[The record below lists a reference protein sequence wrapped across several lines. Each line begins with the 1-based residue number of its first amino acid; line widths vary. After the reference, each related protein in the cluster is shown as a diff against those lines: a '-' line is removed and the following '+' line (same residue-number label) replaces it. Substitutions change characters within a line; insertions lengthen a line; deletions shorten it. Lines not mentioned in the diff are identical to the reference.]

1 MTDHLVIPD
10 PQVGA
15 ETPLEHF
22 DWLGE
27 YIVGTQPERIICL
40 GDFADMSS
48 LSSYDRGHKS
58 FEGRRFK
65 KDIGAVV
72 KAQGIL
78 LGPLRKLQEK
88 QRKQKIK
95 VYQPDLIMLLGNH
108 EHRINRAVELS
119 PELDGTIGI
128 EDLKYVE
135 NGWRV
140 YPFLDIVEL
149 DGVHYTHYVKN
160 KNSETAKA
168 SAKACVQELLCSV
181 TQGHRPGLDVHVQT
195 DAKGRTVWGVIAGSF
210 YLHDEAY
217 RHEQGNSHW
226 RGVVHKREVSG
237 GSYDPEFLSMG
248 SLKKFYDNRQVV

>member
-1 MTDHLVIPD
+1 MADHLVVPD

-15 ETPLEHF
+15 DTPTDHF

-27 YIVGTQPERIICL
+27 YIVSTQPETIVCL

-65 KDIGAVV
+65 KDIAAVV
-72 KAQGIL
+72 KAQDRL
-78 LGPLRKLQEK
+78 LGPLRALQDK
-88 QRKQKIK
+88 QRKQKTK
-95 VYQPDLIMLLGNH
+95 VYSPNLIMLLGNH
-108 EHRINRAVELS
+108 ENRINRAVEIS
-119 PELDGTIGI
+119 PELEGTISI

-135 NGWRV
+135 HGWKV
-140 YPFLDIVEL
+140 YPFLDIIEI
-149 DGVHYTHYVKN
+149 DGVHYTHFVKN
-160 KNSETAKA
+160 KNSDYAKA

-181 TQGHRPGLDVHVQT
+181 TQGHRPGLDIHMQT
-195 DAKGRTVWGVIAGSF
+195 DAKGRNVWGIIAGSF

-226 RGVVHKREVSG
+226 RGVVHKREVSE
-237 GSYDPEFLSMG
+237 GSYDPEFISI
-248 SLKKFYDNRQVV
+248 STLKKMYDNRS